1 MEVYLF
7 FFSFFFP
14 DGVHHYD
21 EYGLK
26 NILDEPPEIRKIHE
40 EMITF
45 VSSWLK
51 DWNVENG
58 IEE

>member
-1 MEVYLF
+1 MVFL
-7 FFSFFFP
+7 

-26 NILDEPPEIRKIHE
+26 NIHDEPHEIRKIHE
-40 EMITF
+40 EMIAF
-45 VSSWLK
+45 VNSWLN
-51 DWNVENG
+51 DWNVEHG